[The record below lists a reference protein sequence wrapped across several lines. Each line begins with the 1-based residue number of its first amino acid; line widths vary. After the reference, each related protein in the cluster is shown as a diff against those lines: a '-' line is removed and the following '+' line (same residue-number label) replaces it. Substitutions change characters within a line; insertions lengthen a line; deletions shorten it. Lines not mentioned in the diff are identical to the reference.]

1 MSRLTARLGRLSF
14 LGILIA
20 LALLIA
26 GVISRQSFDIVFAL
40 AFSMS
45 AVPFLHRTGLSERTA
60 IGATVVLI
68 VTILLAATLVPDIK
82 FAPYLAVVLI
92 NGVVAYAFFRN
103 QLPGRTPLI
112 LQLVDLIG
120 IAPIGSQE
128 FQRFIYRQCWAW
140 VAFGGITS
148 LIGLTAMFLPETRPV
163 AGTVIFGLVAAQL
176 GWFFLSHMYANWR
189 HKRPETWRDTII
201 AMARPTI
208 WSELNI

>member
-14 LGILIA
+14 LGIVIA
-20 LALLIA
+20 LALLVS
-26 GVISRQSFDIVFAL
+26 GVISRESFDIVFAL

-45 AVPFLHRTGLSERTA
+45 AAPFLHRTGLSDRAA

-68 VTILLAATLVPDIK
+68 IMIVLAAKLVPDIK

-92 NGVVAYAFFRN
+92 NGVVAYVFFRN

-112 LQLVDLIG
+112 LQLVDLID
-120 IAPIGSQE
+120 IAPVGSQE

-140 VAFGGITS
+140 VAFGGMTS
-148 LIGLTAMFLPETRPV
+148 AFGLASMLVPDTRPV

-189 HKRPETWRDTII
+189 HNRPETWRDTII

-208 WSELNI
+208 WNELNI